1 MKDWLQMTP
10 AEKLDERFRKYTS
23 TEGRKFNSPAAEQS
37 YKDKVTRYCDAAR
50 MKIPDRV
57 PVFLPQIGLDM
68 ANINLYTAMNN
79 AAELRR
85 ACLNSIGKFETD
97 IFFAPFA
104 QSAKVYELLDIKEYL
119 WPGHGLDVNV
129 ESIQFIEKENMKAD
143 EYDELIH
150 SPNEYIW
157 KKIMPRLVG
166 TFAPLAALYDL
177 TGALGSDVSP
187 STTLLMKL
195 NPQVIASLQKLVDT
209 AKANMES
216 AMIMLEVIEQSQRAG
231 YPSWGMTMG
240 GVAPFDDIGNTLRGT
255 KGILL
260 DMYRRPDKLLQA
272 MEVIT
277 NLRIAKYKMMFDA
290 IRDNPFTIMALHKG
304 GDNFMSDKQ
313 FATFYWPPLKKILL
327 SLIAEGFMPQ
337 IFAEGICNSRLEYFK
352 ELPKGSILW
361 WFEDTDLFRAK
372 RILGDHFCIMGGI
385 PNRDIMVL
393 SAAEIKEK
401 CRRLIEI
408 CGEGGGFILATGG
421 VSNITGGKP
430 ENVQAM
436 VDAAREYGRY

>member
-157 KKIMPRLVG
+157 KKFMPRLVG

-240 GVAPFDDIGNTLRGT
+240 GVAPFDDIGNTIRGT

-337 IFAEGICNSRLEYFK
+337 IFAEGICNSRLEIF
-352 ELPKGSILW
+352 
-361 WFEDTDLFRAK
+361 
-372 RILGDHFCIMGGI
+372 
-385 PNRDIMVL
+385 
-393 SAAEIKEK
+393 
-401 CRRLIEI
+401 
-408 CGEGGGFILATGG
+408 
-421 VSNITGGKP
+421 
-430 ENVQAM
+430 
-436 VDAAREYGRY
+436 

>member
-37 YKDKVTRYCDAAR
+37 YKDRIKRFCDAAR

-57 PVFLPQIGLDM
+57 PVVLPQIGLDM
-68 ANINLYTAMNN
+68 ANINLYTAMND

-97 IFFAPFA
+97 IFGAPFT
-104 QSAKVYELLDIKEYL
+104 QSAKVYELLDMKEYL

-157 KKIMPRLVG
+157 KKFMPRMVG

-177 TGALGSDVSP
+177 TGALGDPEP
-187 STTLLMKL
+187 SMTLLMKL
-195 NPQVIASLQKLVDT
+195 NPQVIASLQKLIEAV
-209 AKANMES
+209 KANMAW
-216 AMIMLEVIEQSQRAG
+216 AMVMMEVMEQSQRAG
-231 YPSWGMTMG
+231 YPSWGMFGG
-240 GVAPFDDIGNTLRGT
+240 GVAPFDDIGNTMRGT
-255 KGILL
+255 KGIIL

-277 NLRIAKYKMMFDA
+277 NLRIAKNKMMVDM
-290 IRDNPFTIMALHKG
+290 IRDCPFYIMAMHKG

-327 SLIAEGFMPQ
+327 SVIAEGFMPQ

-361 WFEDTDLFRAK
+361 WFEDTDIFRAK
-372 RILGDHFCIMGGI
+372 RIIGDHFCIMGGI
-385 PNRDIMVL
+385 PHRDIIVM

-408 CGEGGGFILATGG
+408 CGKGGGFILASGG
-421 VSNITGGKP
+421 MSNITGGKP

-436 VDAAREYGRY
+436 ADAVREYGRY